1 MAVVTV
7 SMIGFAHLAHFGAIF
22 AAKQALQYGTPPRSR
37 NCPWPGNIGLRH
49 KRQQKHCGWKFF
61 PSAFVYVPVNERP
74 HAAQG
79 GPPEAAA
86 LSLAG
91 SAVEPA
97 PLEAAEEPS
106 DVALASVSLLF
117 LDSSPSEP
125 PPVAALP
132 VDLDGAAVAL
142 PEPETLFLFFLPFL
156 FALLLAAFR
165 GNPDAATAAD
175 IAPPPVEP
183 FFACEADL
191 LALAGNA
198 SEDVP
203 APVRFE
209 DCSRARSVASSPML
223 PRACRAAA

>member
-7 SMIGFAHLAHFGAIF
+7 STIGFEHLAHFGAIF
-22 AAKQALQYGTPPRSR
+22 AAKQPLQYGTPPRSR
-37 NCPWPGNIGLRH
+37 NCPCPGNIGLLH

-61 PSAFVYVPVNERP
+61 PSALVYVPVNERP

-79 GPPEAAA
+79 GPPEAEA

-91 SAVEPA
+91 SAVEPE
-97 PLEAAEEPS
+97 PLEVAEGASE
-106 DVALASVSLLF
+106 VALASASLLL
-117 LDSSPSEP
+117 LDSTPSET

-142 PEPETLFLFFLPFL
+142 PEPETFFLFFFPFL

-165 GNPDAATAAD
+165 GKPDAATAAD
-175 IAPPPVEP
+175 TAPPPPEP
-183 FFACEADL
+183 FFACEVDL

-203 APVRFE
+203 APV
-209 DCSRARSVASSPML
+209 
-223 PRACRAAA
+223 